1 MELEFPGERSI
12 TGGSDGTLCAPI
24 CDEDRLCSGN
34 ASIVVEKRS
43 GGGDWGVL
51 FFAYLIGRRVEIHV
65 SVIYISMGK
74 CVQKERYSGA
84 SKCHGTHFHILDC
97 MSYELEHRSCAGR
110 GNLDLQHGDSI
121 TRQRYLVNRP

>member
-1 MELEFPGERSI
+1 MDTESTI
-12 TGGSDGTLCAPI
+12 TVVASLCEKKAPTSLPLF
-24 CDEDRLCSGN
+24 CRDYPWLAKHD
-34 ASIVVEKRS
+34 
-43 GGGDWGVL
+43 GGDWGVL